1 MQKQLSK
8 GFFKKGGM
16 RNFVEFTRK
25 NVPESF
31 IFDKV
36 KLCRSAASLKTCEFC
51 KICKNTFFAENHQK
65 TASDYSSISRISNE
79 DRIDK

>member
-8 GFFKKGGM
+8 GLFKKGGM

-31 IFDKV
+31 VFDKV
-36 KLCRSAASLKTCEFC
+36 KLCRSVASLKTCEFC
-51 KICKNTFFAENHQK
+51 KIRKNTFFADNHQK
-65 TASDYSSISRISNE
+65 TASDYSSISSISNE
-79 DRIDK
+79 DKIDK